1 MKITPLYKNRL
12 VTLPYETVS
21 EKLSTASKEELQVLI
36 AVLAENEFNIG
47 KMCEKLD
54 ITENSFRRALAS
66 WIDAGAIRF
75 VDDTNKENS
84 IEKSSEA
91 EKTRTRSSAADEKRK
106 DDSSLRAETRRR
118 IMEYR
123 NSMPQ
128 YTMVE
133 MSDVIDSREGCREL
147 IDSCQQL
154 LGKMFNQSE
163 TAIFVGMLDH
173 LGFTGE
179 YILLLCTHAVQIDKR
194 SVRYIER
201 LALDMFDKNITSY
214 SELESEL
221 RHIEEKASLES
232 YVRKL
237 LGMGRRALITKE
249 KEIIGAWNDKYCV
262 SRDMIKEA
270 YDITVTKTKE
280 ANINYMN
287 AILENWYAAGYK
299 TVDDVRAAEAAR
311 AQKNGNVPQSSS
323 FSTNDFYEAALRRS
337 YSNDSDE

>member
-12 VTLPYETVS
+12 ITLPYETVS

-47 KMCEKLD
+47 EMCEKLD

-75 VDDTNKENS
+75 VDDTNKDNS
-84 IEKSSEA
+84 RKA
-91 EKTRTRSSAADEKRK
+91 VKARTNSSAKQDSEK
-106 DDSSLRAETRRR
+106 DDSTLRAETSRR

-237 LGMGRRALITKE
+237 LGMGRRVLITKE

-287 AILENWYAAGYK
+287 AVLENWYAAGYK

-311 AQKNGNVPQSSS
+311 AQKSGNAPQTSS